1 MDEATSTG
9 SATPTQRPRRRWA
22 RRLAWVVCIALV
34 LSSAV
39 GVVYVRLAS
48 NIHRLDISALL
59 GEDRPARAQG
69 PLNVLVMGSDTRTGI
84 GTTKFGTDT
93 VEGGA
98 HSDTNLL
105 VHLSAD
111 RQRAVVVSIPRDSMT
126 RAPRDCTDP
135 RSRAQD
141 GPVRQWNRN
150 FTLGGPACTIRTL
163 EAATGVF
170 VDHFVVVDFRGFA
183 DMVDALG
190 GVDVCTPV
198 PIRDEDSALDLPAG
212 RHHLDGEQAL
222 GYVRVR
228 KTLGDGSD
236 LGRIE
241 RQQAFLSSVAQEAT
255 SSRLLARPDR
265 LYRFLDAATRSMT
278 TDPGLSVGGMQ
289 DIAASLQ
296 DLGVENIE
304 LVTVPTRPYPRDPNR
319 VEWAPAATGLWA
331 AIREDREL
339 PGTRAPQRSR
349 STRGEGPSTRGE
361 GSIPRRTAA
370 GSICAG

>member
-22 RRLAWVVCIALV
+22 RQLAWVVGIALV

>member
-22 RRLAWVVCIALV
+22 RQLAWVVCIALV

-84 GTTKFGTDT
+84 GTTRFGTDT

>member
-22 RRLAWVVCIALV
+22 RQLAWVVCIALV

-84 GTTKFGTDT
+84 GTTRFGTDT

-126 RAPRDCTDP
+126 RASRDCTDP

>member
-22 RRLAWVVCIALV
+22 RQLAWVVCIALV

-84 GTTKFGTDT
+84 GTTRFGTDT

-163 EAATGVF
+163 EAATGVY

-212 RHHLDGEQAL
+212 RHHLDGERAL

>member
-22 RRLAWVVCIALV
+22 RQLAWVVCIALV
-34 LSSAV
+34 LSSVV

-349 STRGEGPSTRGE
+349 SIRGE

>member
-22 RRLAWVVCIALV
+22 RQLAWVVCIALV

-265 LYRFLDAATRSMT
+265 LYRFLDAATRSS
-278 TDPGLSVGGMQ
+278 DDRPRAVRRRHAGHRREPAGPG
-289 DIAASLQ
+289 
-296 DLGVENIE
+296 
-304 LVTVPTRPYPRDPNR
+304 
-319 VEWAPAATGLWA
+319 
-331 AIREDREL
+331 
-339 PGTRAPQRSR
+339 
-349 STRGEGPSTRGE
+349 RGEHRARHRPDPPVPPRPQPGRVGTGGDGALGRHPRGP
-361 GSIPRRTAA
+361 
-370 GSICAG
+370 

>member
-22 RRLAWVVCIALV
+22 RQLAWVVCIALV

-163 EAATGVF
+163 EAAMGVF

>member
-22 RRLAWVVCIALV
+22 RQLAWVVCIALV

-278 TDPGLSVGGMQ
+278 TDPGLSVSGMQ

-319 VEWAPAATGLWA
+319 VELAPAATGLWA

>member
-22 RRLAWVVCIALV
+22 RQLAWVVCIALV

-126 RAPRDCTDP
+126 RASRDCTDP

>member
-22 RRLAWVVCIALV
+22 RQLAWVVCIALV
-34 LSSAV
+34 LSSVV

-84 GTTKFGTDT
+84 GTTRFGTDT

>member
-1 MDEATSTG
+1 MG
-9 SATPTQRPRRRWA
+9 GLHRP
-22 RRLAWVVCIALV
+22 V
-34 LSSAV
+34 LSSVV

-84 GTTKFGTDT
+84 GTTRFGTDT

-212 RHHLDGEQAL
+212 RHHLDGERAL

-349 STRGEGPSTRGE
+349 STQGEGPSTRGE

>member
-22 RRLAWVVCIALV
+22 RQLAWVVCIALV

-163 EAATGVF
+163 EAATGVY

>member
-22 RRLAWVVCIALV
+22 RQLAWVVCIALV

>member
-22 RRLAWVVCIALV
+22 RQLAWVVCIALV

-150 FTLGGPACTIRTL
+150 FTLGGPACTIRAL

>member
-22 RRLAWVVCIALV
+22 RQLAWVVCIALV

-84 GTTKFGTDT
+84 GTTRFGTDT

-163 EAATGVF
+163 EAATGVY